1 MECFGFCD
9 FTTQESISCFGSGIQ
24 PRIVLGIGQVFI
36 RLCFDAVCS
45 LIPAIHPLLCPVKF
59 PYYLFVFG
67 SQFMLEMRCQVFAG
81 FAIPQ
86 HPVTIQCFL
95 FRLRNE
101 KSAAAMAKT
110 NPGFLRQEVH
120 QQEFQIVCLCPE
132 MILGCNRAVIADN
145 LRDGHFLQE
154 CKFAQV
160 NLFSLRQQ
168 RQDMVQYR
176 GDDCSS
182 KSEFIEKAVRFYIG
196 YLTAE
201 DKSNYLPNM
210 FLSNMRAIAS
220 ESDNRMSRMLFKL
233 TVELAMIMNLMA
245 ANYDIDPETL
255 ERLRGSCVREVKRL
269 GGSFSM
275 EDAVEWQ
282 NG

>member
-1 MECFGFCD
+1 MPHIC
-9 FTTQESISCFGSGIQ
+9 TRKHWTKSRSC
-24 PRIVLGIGQVFI
+24 
-36 RLCFDAVCS
+36 
-45 LIPAIHPLLCPVKF
+45 
-59 PYYLFVFG
+59 
-67 SQFMLEMRCQVFAG
+67 
-81 FAIPQ
+81 
-86 HPVTIQCFL
+86 
-95 FRLRNE
+95 
-101 KSAAAMAKT
+101 
-110 NPGFLRQEVH
+110 
-120 QQEFQIVCLCPE
+120 
-132 MILGCNRAVIADN
+132 
-145 LRDGHFLQE
+145 
-154 CKFAQV
+154 
-160 NLFSLRQQ
+160 
-168 RQDMVQYR
+168 YR

-233 TVELAMIMNLMA
+233 TVELAMVMNLMA
-245 ANYDIDPETL
+245 ANYEIDPETL

-275 EDAVEWQ
+275 EDAVDWQ

>member
-1 MECFGFCD
+1 M
-9 FTTQESISCFGSGIQ
+9 SVSKNKI
-24 PRIVLGIGQVFI
+24 
-36 RLCFDAVCS
+36 
-45 LIPAIHPLLCPVKF
+45 
-59 PYYLFVFG
+59 
-67 SQFMLEMRCQVFAG
+67 
-81 FAIPQ
+81 
-86 HPVTIQCFL
+86 
-95 FRLRNE
+95 
-101 KSAAAMAKT
+101 
-110 NPGFLRQEVH
+110 
-120 QQEFQIVCLCPE
+120 
-132 MILGCNRAVIADN
+132 
-145 LRDGHFLQE
+145 
-154 CKFAQV
+154 KFATY
-160 NLFSLRQQ
+160 LYPETL
-168 RQDMVQYR
+168 DKIKELYR

-245 ANYDIDPETL
+245 ANYEIDPETL

-275 EDAVEWQ
+275 EDAVDWQ
-282 NG
+282 RGS